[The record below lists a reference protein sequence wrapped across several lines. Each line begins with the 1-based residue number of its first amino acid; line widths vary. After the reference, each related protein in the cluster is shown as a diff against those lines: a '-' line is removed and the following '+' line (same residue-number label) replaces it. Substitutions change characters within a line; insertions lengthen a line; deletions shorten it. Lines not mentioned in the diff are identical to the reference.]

1 MVVIAAGG
9 LVGLVLPVLA
19 SVGGAPE
26 VTPQASPTTVELAY
40 RAYRKWD
47 IVLPAEQF
55 ARVSGRVS
63 NATCQGESFTAKLDG
78 TALAIDT
85 DGDGELDTTVTGKED
100 DAGNKAAVVTLRGT
114 GRDGEPFTFSARLI
128 DTGSG
133 WQFSVAGAM
142 VGMIGETKVQ
152 LIDQNNNGRYDDFG
166 EDAMIVGRG
175 KYATFLSR
183 AMNVAGVLYEVAV
196 AEDGSSLDLT
206 PFDGDSGT
214 LDMRSKLDTKGKLLS
229 AIVKSRDGDFSFDL
243 ATFRRGVTV
252 PAGTYDLYSAKLG
265 LGKAEAYIRPGRMA
279 AVEVAASETAS
290 VVWGG
295 PVKGE
300 FKYVR
305 KGDQVAFSPDDV
317 TYFGG
322 AGEEYRVWDPVGKSP
337 EFTIKEIKAG
347 TEVAKALFPGSS

>member
-1 MVVIAAGG
+1 MVVSAAVG

-19 SVGGAPE
+19 TAGGTALDE
-26 VTPQASPTTVELAY
+26 SATTVEFAY
-40 RAYRKWD
+40 HTYRDWN

-55 ARVSGRVS
+55 ARVSGRIS
-63 NATCQGESFTAKLDG
+63 NATCQGEKFTAKLDG

-85 DGDGELDTTVTGKED
+85 DGDGELDTTVTGKRD
-100 DAGNKAAVVTLRGT
+100 DAGNKSAVVTLRGKN
-114 GRDGEPFTFSARLI
+114 RDGEPFKYAARLI
-128 DTGSG
+128 DTGKG

-142 VGMIGETKVQ
+142 VGKLGETKIQ

-166 EDAMIVGRG
+166 EDAMIIGRSR
-175 KYATFLSR
+175 YASFLSR
-183 AMNVAGVLYEVAV
+183 AMNVAGTLYQVEVA
-196 AEDGSSLDLT
+196 ADGSSMDFA
-206 PFDGDSGT
+206 PFTGATGT

-229 AIVKSRDGDFSFDL
+229 AIVKSRDGAYSFDI
-243 ATFRRGVTV
+243 ATVRRGIEV

-265 LGKAEAYIRPGRMA
+265 LGKAEAYVRPGRMA
-279 AVEVAASETAS
+279 AVEVAANATAQ

-305 KGDQVAFSPDDV
+305 QGDQVAFSPDDV